1 MKEIS
6 NNELSETINCLYR
19 MKYVIDDFKHIEQF
33 ISKELK
39 DLLEKEIQEATDF
52 ENNRLNNLVD

>member
-1 MKEIS
+1 MKNIS
-6 NNELSETINCLYR
+6 NNELNETINCLYR
-19 MKYVIDDFKHIEQF
+19 MKYVIEDFKHIEHF
-33 ISKELK
+33 ISRELK